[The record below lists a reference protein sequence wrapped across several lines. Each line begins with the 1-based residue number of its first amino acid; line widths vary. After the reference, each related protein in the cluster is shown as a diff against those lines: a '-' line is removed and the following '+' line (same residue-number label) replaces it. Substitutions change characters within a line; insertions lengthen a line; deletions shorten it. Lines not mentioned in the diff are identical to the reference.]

1 MALRAAE
8 VVLLPDRIPT
18 LADAVEGFFSDKDL
32 SPNTRRTYRQALDA
46 LVADLGQNMTISH
59 LMGLFGFQWG
69 VTVARRSQL
78 GFPA

>member
-8 VVLLPDRIPT
+8 VVPLPDRIPT

-32 SPNTRRTYRQALDA
+32 SPNTRRTYRRALDA

-59 LMGLFGFQWG
+59 LMGSHIRAVLTGRWG
-69 VTVARRSQL
+69 DAA
-78 GFPA
+78 PAT